1 MSVVDTIK
9 KSVLDNFTGTI
20 SVGDMILSLVV
31 AFLIGIFII
40 YVYRKTYTG
49 VVYSKAFALCILML
63 SMVTAMIIRTISS
76 NISLS
81 LGMVGALS
89 IVRFRTAVKEP
100 VDTGF
105 MFWGIAAGI
114 MSGAGLYLIALIAS
128 LGIGVL
134 YFVTYLMGFK
144 VANRY
149 LLVLKYEASAHNE
162 VLRKIKALKKF
173 KVRSK
178 SIFGSEVELS
188 LEVDLKENKKG
199 GVDTTIVDQFSGVD
213 GVINASLI
221 AYQNDFGD

>member
-9 KSVLDNFTGTI
+9 KSVLSNFTGTI
-20 SVGDMILSLVV
+20 SVMDMLLSLVV
-31 AFLIGIFII
+31 AFLIGMFII

-63 SMVTAMIIRTISS
+63 AMVTAMIIRTISS

-89 IVRFRTAVKEP
+89 IVRFRTAIKEP
-100 VDTGF
+100 VDTSF
-105 MFWGIAAGI
+105 MFWGITAGI
-114 MSGAGLYLIALIAS
+114 MSGAGLYIISIIAS
-128 LGIGVL
+128 LLIGVL
-134 YFVTYLMGFK
+134 YFVVYLMGFK
-144 VANRY
+144 LSNRY
-149 LLVLKYEASAHNE
+149 LLVLKYDTSSHSE
-162 VLRKIKALKKF
+162 VVKKLKSLKKF

-178 SIFGSEVELS
+178 SIFKDQVELS

-199 GVDTTIVDQFSGVD
+199 SVDSSIVDEFSNVPGMV
-213 GVINASLI
+213 NASLI